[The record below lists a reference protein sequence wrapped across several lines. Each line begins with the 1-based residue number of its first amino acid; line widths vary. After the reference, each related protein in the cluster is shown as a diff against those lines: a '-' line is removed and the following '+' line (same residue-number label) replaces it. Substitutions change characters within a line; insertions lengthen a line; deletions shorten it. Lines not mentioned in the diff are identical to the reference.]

1 MYLTRKIRFS
11 AAHTCQY
18 DRWTEQQNLR
28 QYGAC
33 AMGSGHGHDYLC
45 EVTVRGVIQADT
57 GIVVNLVDIK
67 QILNDTVGVLD
78 TTHLNHDVPEFQA
91 VVPSSEMLTHALWDR
106 IGQVLSGCTLSRV
119 RLHEDKTRYIEY
131 YGGDGMIY
139 VTRQIEFNAAHR
151 LHSPWIS
158 DEENSTIFGKCNN
171 PNGHGHNYQLEVTV
185 RGAIDT
191 KTGTVMALGELD
203 RVIETEVMARFDHKN
218 LNEDLEEFRSLNPT
232 SEEFARV
239 IWNRLAPHFTSPEL
253 YKIRLVE
260 TSNNAFEYYG
270 EVDGRPY

>member
-11 AAHTCQY
+11 AAHACRNI
-18 DRWTEQQNLR
+18 RWTEQQNLR

-33 AMGSGHGHDYLC
+33 AMGSGHGHDYIC
-45 EVTVRGVIQADT
+45 EVTVKGVIRAESS
-57 GIVVNLVDIK
+57 IVVNLVDIK

-78 TTHLNHDVPEFQA
+78 MTHLNHDVMEFQGL
-91 VVPSSEMLTHALWDR
+91 VPSSEILTYTLWNRLDPGVR
-106 IGQVLSGCTLSRV
+106 GCTLFRV
-119 RLHEDKTRYIEY
+119 RLHESRTRYIEY
-131 YGGDGMIY
+131 YGGDDMMY

-151 LHSPWIS
+151 LHSPMLS
-158 DEENSTIFGKCNN
+158 DEENALLFGKCNN

-185 RGAIDT
+185 RGTIDM

-203 RVIETEVMARFDHKN
+203 RVIESEVLNRFDHKN
-218 LNEDLEEFRSLNPT
+218 LNEDLEEFRSVNPT

-239 IWNRLAPHFTSPEL
+239 IWNRLVPHFTSPEL

-270 EVDGRPY
+270 EIDGRPY